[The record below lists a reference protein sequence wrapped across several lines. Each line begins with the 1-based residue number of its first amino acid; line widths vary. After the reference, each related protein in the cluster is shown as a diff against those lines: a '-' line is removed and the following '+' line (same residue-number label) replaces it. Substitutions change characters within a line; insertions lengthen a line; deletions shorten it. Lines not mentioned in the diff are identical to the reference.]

1 MSSLR
6 GNVTL
11 HRNIVTLHRNIRQ
24 AKTIE
29 NIRKVCRCA
38 PLDKKS
44 LKNTS
49 QIIKIFPFSL
59 SLPSSLKTRRAHFSI
74 APQFVLQRQKKLR
87 LTRGNYLL
95 LFSSVSFPAYAAH
108 PVKSRYALRF
118 APLLTSFRCSGLR
131 SLRRR
136 LRGNF
141 SPGRRWGERQ
151 KKEGSPP
158 CPPPGGKSLAERTSF
173 GETRKCPCRV
183 LHGELFRGCRT
194 KLAFCAARRI
204 LH

>member
-1 MSSLR
+1 MSLR
-6 GNVTL
+6 S
-11 HRNIVTLHRNIRQ
+11 
-24 AKTIE
+24 
-29 NIRKVCRCA
+29 

-74 APQFVLQRQKKLR
+74 APQFVLQRQKKLW
-87 LTRGNYLL
+87 LTKEITSPPPSP
-95 LFSSVSFPAYAAH
+95 FSPAYAAH

-158 CPPPGGKSLAERTSF
+158 CPPPGGKSLAER
-173 GETRKCPCRV
+173 
-183 LHGELFRGCRT
+183 LELEQLISAPLSGSPWRTFQGGCRT

>member
-1 MSSLR
+1 MSLR
-6 GNVTL
+6 S
-11 HRNIVTLHRNIRQ
+11 
-24 AKTIE
+24 
-29 NIRKVCRCA
+29 

-87 LTRGNYLL
+87 LTKEITSPPPSP
-95 LFSSVSFPAYAAH
+95 FSPAYAAH

-141 SPGRRWGERQ
+141 SPGRQWGKAEIPERSNTQ
-151 KKEGSPP
+151 YT
-158 CPPPGGKSLAERTSF
+158 SLA
-173 GETRKCPCRV
+173 
-183 LHGELFRGCRT
+183 
-194 KLAFCAARRI
+194 
-204 LH
+204 

>member
-1 MSSLR
+1 MSLR
-6 GNVTL
+6 S
-11 HRNIVTLHRNIRQ
+11 
-24 AKTIE
+24 
-29 NIRKVCRCA
+29 

-59 SLPSSLKTRRAHFSI
+59 SLPFSLKTRRAHFSI

-87 LTRGNYLL
+87 LTKEITSPPPSP
-95 LFSSVSFPAYAAH
+95 FSPAYAAH

-173 GETRKCPCRV
+173 GETRKCALVGFSMENFSGGVSNKAGFLCR
-183 LHGELFRGCRT
+183 
-194 KLAFCAARRI
+194 
-204 LH
+204 